1 MIELSGFYGNQLIEL
16 LRYIEKDFIKQGNEM
31 QEITEKL
38 ELQGNVIRSKSSRR
52 QANKCYKLSDLFSE
66 YLHYIGLEILDNK
79 YLPTDKENIKNLI
92 YLLSFSLKVSSRIRS
107 YKNHYSVHGIASIK
121 NYNKMSEIKVN
132 FDRDCCFSDVLDET
146 DKRIKNVIKI
156 LKKNLKKN
164 EKLKDETISNNSKD
178 NNLDNIRN
186 VFFELEKL
194 RKDTINHIYLV
205 AVSEDNDNYNVL
217 SIIGDYKNHYD
228 FIISQLSSKER
239 KKIDHEKYST
249 SSIIESA
256 NLEIISNMMI
266 KKHIYNQEHKDEYL
280 KLNTCLM
287 SAEMIIAVFNKML
300 TQIKKETIVD
310 TRYLQINFIRAIFP
324 KLKDREIYKEDDLL
338 TYEIAVNICRDYL
351 EVEPCFK
358 NEDFIIPNDKQLQE
372 PKKHR

>member
-1 MIELSGFYGNQLIEL
+1 MIELSGFYGNQLIKL

-52 QANKCYKLSDLFSE
+52 QANKCYKLSCLFSE
-66 YLHYIGLEILDNK
+66 YLRYIGLEILDNK
-79 YLPTDKENIKNLI
+79 DLPTDKENIKNLI

-164 EKLKDETISNNSKD
+164 EKLKDETINNNSKD

-351 EVEPCFK
+351 GVEPCFK

>member
-31 QEITEKL
+31 QKITEKL

-52 QANKCYKLSDLFSE
+52 QANKCYKLSYLFSE

-79 YLPTDKENIKNLI
+79 YLPTDKENIKI
-92 YLLSFSLKVSSRIRS
+92 SIDLLSFALKVSSRIRS
-107 YKNHYSVHGIASIK
+107 YKNHYLVHGIASIK
-121 NYNKMSEIKVN
+121 NYNKMYEIKKN
-132 FDRDCCFSDVLDET
+132 I
-146 DKRIKNVIKI
+146 IKKQ
-156 LKKNLKKN
+156 KKNQ
-164 EKLKDETISNNSKD
+164 KLKNETISNNSKD
-178 NNLDNIRN
+178 KKTDNLDNIRN
-186 VFFELEKL
+186 VFSKLEKL
-194 RKDTINHIYLV
+194 RKETINHIYLA

-300 TQIKKETIVD
+300 TQIEKETIVD

-324 KLKDREIYKEDDLL
+324 KLKGREIYKEDDLL

-358 NEDFIIPNDKQLQE
+358 NEDFIIPNDEQLQE

>member
-1 MIELSGFYGNQLIEL
+1 MKINHINGYNINYTSNNQQIAP
-16 LRYIEKDFIKQGNEM
+16 
-31 QEITEKL
+31 
-38 ELQGNVIRSKSSRR
+38 RS
-52 QANKCYKLSDLFSE
+52 QQQ
-66 YLHYIGLEILDNK
+66 
-79 YLPTDKENIKNLI
+79 
-92 YLLSFSLKVSSRIRS
+92 
-107 YKNHYSVHGIASIK
+107 
-121 NYNKMSEIKVN
+121 IKVN
-132 FDRDCCFSDVLDET
+132 FERDCCFSDVLDET

-324 KLKDREIYKEDDLL
+324 KLKGTEIYKEDDLL